1 MFTLN
6 SFEIKHKNKV
16 IYDCTFSQLD
26 MKEREDV
33 FTTLIIGE
41 NGAGKSFLLK
51 MLADFFRY
59 ISAPKKSNSVKYDYF
74 KVNYRL
80 NESIYSIEKNG
91 LKLTAYKNEDLID
104 IKDARLPSK
113 FIALSF
119 MVNDKFSFVTENE
132 SVDDYRYLGVRATS
146 NATYTS
152 TIQKKLLSSILNI
165 LSDPKKIPS
174 INKVFDFVGLN
185 GKIEI
190 VYSLKRKTLFTRAI
204 NSESLKSKFES
215 VARRKEF
222 INKSYYDEI
231 NTSINKLNEF
241 IKSLKG
247 SKYVSKDKIIYS
259 LDVSKNNSFDFIRSI
274 ELLDV
279 MEKIELISSP
289 NIKFVKDDSF
299 DFEYTS
305 SGEKHFIFT
314 MINLI
319 STIEDDSLILIDEP
333 ELSLHPKWQ
342 MKYIR
347 LLKSIT
353 NEFKTSHC
361 VLASHSHF
369 MVSDLA
375 PDSSSLVSLQ
385 KIIDDGIELRV
396 SKLIPYDTYSWS
408 AENILY
414 DVFKLRTTR
423 NSYFEYDL
431 TNLLKMISE
440 RSTEIESITKLQEKL
455 ERYVFNEGDP
465 INVILSQARSYIE
478 SLKHD

>member
-1 MFTLN
+1 MFILN

-16 IYDCTFSQLD
+16 IYDCVFNSSK
-26 MKEREDV
+26 MEERENL

-51 MLADFFRY
+51 MLSDFFRH
-59 ISAPKKSNSVKYDYF
+59 ISNRSKPNNIKYDFFKVKYQ
-74 KVNYRL
+74 L
-80 NESIYSIEKNG
+80 NENLYSIEKSEG
-91 LKLTAYKNEDLID
+91 RLISYKNKKLID
-104 IKDARLPSK
+104 IESVEFPNK

-119 MVNDKFSFVTENE
+119 MVNDKFSFVNE
-132 SVDDYRYLGVRATS
+132 KEGLGRYRYLGVRATS

-165 LSDPKKIPS
+165 LSDSRKTPS

-185 GKIEI
+185 GELEI
-190 VYSLKRKTLFTRAI
+190 VYTLKRKTLFTRKMGS
-204 NSESLKSKFES
+204 NLLKSKFES
-215 VARRKEF
+215 ILRRKEF
-222 INKSYYDEI
+222 INKSYSEEI
-231 NTSINKLNEF
+231 NVSANELNEF
-241 IKSLKG
+241 INSLAD
-247 SKYVSKDKIIYS
+247 SEFVSGNKIIYS
-259 LDVSKNNSFDFIRSI
+259 LDFSKAQDFDLIRNI
-274 ELLDV
+274 RFLDL
-279 MEKIELISSP
+279 MEKLELISSP
-289 NIKFVKDDSF
+289 DIKFVKDDSF

-347 LLKSIT
+347 LLKNIT

-361 VLASHSHF
+361 ILASHSHF

-385 KIIDDGIELRV
+385 KIIDNGIESRV

-414 DVFKLRTTR
+414 EVFKLRTTR
-423 NSYFEYDL
+423 NSYFEHDL
-431 TNLLKMISE
+431 TNLLKMVSE
-440 RSTEIESITKLQEKL
+440 QSTETENISQLQEKL
-455 ERYVFNEGDP
+455 EKYVFNENDP
-465 INVILSQARSYIE
+465 INVILSQSRSYLE